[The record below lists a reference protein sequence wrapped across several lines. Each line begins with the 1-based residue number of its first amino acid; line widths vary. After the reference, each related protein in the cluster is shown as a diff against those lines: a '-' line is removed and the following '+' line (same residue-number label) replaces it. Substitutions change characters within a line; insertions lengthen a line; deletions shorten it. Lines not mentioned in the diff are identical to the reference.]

1 MQRVVWSS
9 WAEWR
14 ALYADLFALDDDV
27 RRRAGVQ
34 RVATWRSR
42 GRVPHAVEATCSLAE
57 LALADAADAASPH
70 ALALTY
76 AMALTRLVNGVVDPL
91 QQKAHAASVHQL
103 ALEQGLP
110 ASLVDVRHECTH
122 NRLPSLPTLRL
133 GAEQAL
139 LWLHERYWLPQL
151 AALRAPAAAAAA
163 APANVLAPVETVP
176 LAPGGPGRATSGEA
190 QAAPREDAQGVEG
203 GGAALQAEA
212 PEAPQEERCRE
223 GRAAVNKNSY
233 YFRARRLYS
242 ERRFWIL
249 SHARDASLAS

>member
-57 LALADAADAASPH
+57 LALADAADAASPL

-122 NRLPSLPTLRL
+122 NRLPSLPT
-133 GAEQAL
+133 A
-139 LWLHERYWLPQL
+139 
-151 AALRAPAAAAAA
+151 
-163 APANVLAPVETVP
+163 VP
-176 LAPGGPGRATSGEA
+176 FGTLM
-190 QAAPREDAQGVEG
+190 
-203 GGAALQAEA
+203 L
-212 PEAPQEERCRE
+212 
-223 GRAAVNKNSY
+223 
-233 YFRARRLYS
+233 
-242 ERRFWIL
+242 
-249 SHARDASLAS
+249 